1 MLPLVWKQEVM
12 SVNAARVGRI
22 PYDELGNGA
31 GEMDQNSGRE
41 TGKVY
46 PHSHF
51 LIVSPVGSGCRQ
63 VHLVQFP
70 LTARANSLVVCGWA
84 ATQNTPQTQDTFMG
98 SQLHPFLNSFELFF
112 RCLCAGR
119 HEREAR
125 LHQLLLNPIYPV
137 TLQQHKLTDIFPGWW
152 PDN

>member
-31 GEMDQNSGRE
+31 GEMDQ
-41 TGKVY
+41 KVY
-46 PHSHF
+46 PHSYF

-70 LTARANSLVVCGWA
+70 LTARANSLVVCG
-84 ATQNTPQTQDTFMG
+84 
-98 SQLHPFLNSFELFF
+98 
-112 RCLCAGR
+112 
-119 HEREAR
+119 
-125 LHQLLLNPIYPV
+125 
-137 TLQQHKLTDIFPGWW
+137 
-152 PDN
+152 